1 MALVL
6 FVVYVTVRRNIC
18 DAIWCCWWFSLA
30 MPTHSAR
37 YIHSLMID
45 LRLITSVALLAA
57 LVFSPR
63 GQFPKLRLTLTD
75 LLVAGLFISFNVS
88 PLLAEEY
95 VPLGVITLARVWVLP
110 YFFGRIAGQSPDS
123 LDRVMP
129 FLVSIC
135 VVLSIAG
142 VFEAVTRINV
152 LNHLFSHW
160 AYTETRWG
168 FLRASVN
175 VAQPIPFGLMI
186 VLMSPIGFEAFRR
199 ARQNLGPSW
208 WRHMPLIMGAGAF
221 SSMSR
226 APQLAYLLTC
236 CGVYFFRTPK
246 ARVSLVVA
254 MTLAMGGIY
263 FGRDLAKNVLHT
275 WSHKEFHGRIFIDGK
290 PYNYSGTLHRELLFI
305 VYKDSLLR
313 RLVRLRRP
321 RNERDP
327 LSEASPRHE
336 FLVDR

>member
-199 ARQNLGPSW
+199 TAEFGAELVAPHATHHGSRGVQLHVPCAAIGLSTHLLWCLFFPHAESAGLARR
-208 WRHMPLIMGAGAF
+208 RHDIGH
-221 SSMSR
+221 
-226 APQLAYLLTC
+226 
-236 CGVYFFRTPK
+236 
-246 ARVSLVVA
+246 
-254 MTLAMGGIY
+254 
-263 FGRDLAKNVLHT
+263 GRDLLWPRSRQKRSPHLVPQGVPWAN
-275 WSHKEFHGRIFIDGK
+275 
-290 PYNYSGTLHRELLFI
+290 LHRWKAVQLFRYTAPRI
-305 VYKDSLLR
+305 AVH
-313 RLVRLRRP
+313 RL
-321 RNERDP
+321 
-327 LSEASPRHE
+327 
-336 FLVDR
+336 